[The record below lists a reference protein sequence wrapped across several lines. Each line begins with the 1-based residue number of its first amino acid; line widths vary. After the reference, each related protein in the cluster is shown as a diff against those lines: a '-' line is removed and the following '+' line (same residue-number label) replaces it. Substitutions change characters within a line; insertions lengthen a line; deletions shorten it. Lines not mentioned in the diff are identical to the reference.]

1 MYRIDFVDMS
11 NYAAILHSLRLEDGL
26 DNVTLS
32 GEKIAG
38 SDYFAREPRRL
49 EFTCIADD
57 WLTEHIFDGNN
68 EQIRYISNYEVRLY
82 RNGFLDF
89 HGIIDTS
96 FCSNDIRSR
105 TMRFTCYDKLR
116 LLVKFS
122 DLKMLYALANG
133 YSPGYC
139 FGYFAQNIEDRIANM
154 MPVHWTQSFINY
166 PLEINVEGVEV
177 LKINWKEIIE
187 KFGDVP
193 PQSGSFGFKTT
204 SYGIRL
210 VLVLYRSIYDA
221 DSGKWSAKVYASGWR
236 FYNTICPFLDDKNI
250 IDLETKPF
258 YSADSLNEYL
268 NILLQNFIGPVPLTE
283 TTSEGQYVTTF
294 DATND
299 INLDNCPDF
308 KSVSFTGNA
317 IPKKLF
323 PKGFYDS
330 ENKQTEMLP
339 VLKTA
344 LFLHNLTIVSSASG
358 DLWLKRKDLSEG
370 TAIVINEKD
379 IIDFEEKRKDTE
391 IIDTDILNIL
401 MGDTQLLQ
409 DILKEYYEGHLSYKW
424 ELNVTIDD
432 LSKYDI
438 QLFNTIIIKE
448 KQYRVNE
455 LKKDSFRDEY
465 EIVAWR
471 TNV

>member
-1 MYRIDFVDMS
+1 MYRIDFVDMR
-11 NYAAILHSLRLEDGL
+11 NYAAILHSLSLEDGL

-57 WLTEHIFDGNN
+57 WLSEHIFDGNN
-68 EQIRYISNYEVRLY
+68 EQMRYISNYEVRLY
-82 RNGFLDF
+82 RNGILDF

-122 DLKMLYALANG
+122 DMKMLYVLANG

-139 FGYFAQNIEDRIANM
+139 LGYFAGKIEANIANR
-154 MPVHWTQSFINY
+154 MPVNWTQSSSNY
-166 PLEINVEGVEV
+166 PIEINVEGVEV

-187 KFGDVP
+187 NFGDIS
-193 PQSGSFGFKTT
+193 PQSGTYGFKYT
-204 SYGIRL
+204 SYGLRL
-210 VLVLYRSIYDA
+210 ILVLYRTLYDTS
-221 DSGKWSAKVYASGWR
+221 SGTWSAKVYACEWI
-236 FYNTICPFLDDKNI
+236 FYNTICPFLDENTI
-250 IDLETKPF
+250 IDYETKSYPTAEAL
-258 YSADSLNEYL
+258 SEYL
-268 NILLQNFIGPVPLTE
+268 EILLQNFSGPVPLTG
-283 TTSEGQYVTTF
+283 TTNEGQYSTTF

-299 INLDNCPDF
+299 INLDNCPEF
-308 KSVSFTGNA
+308 KSVYFSGNA
-317 IPKKLF
+317 VPKNIF

-344 LFLHNLTIVSSASG
+344 LFLHNLTIVSDSTG
-358 DLWLKRKDLSEG
+358 ELWLKRKDLSAG
-370 TAIVINEKD
+370 TAISIDEKD
-379 IIDFEEKRKDTE
+379 VIDFEEKRKDTE
-391 IIDTDILNIL
+391 IVDADILNIL

-409 DILKEYYEGHLSYKW
+409 EIMKEYYEEQLSYKW
-424 ELNVTIDD
+424 ELNVTIDN

-438 QLFNTIIIKE
+438 QLFNKIIIKE

-455 LKKDSFRDEY
+455 IKKDSLRDEY
-465 EIVAWR
+465 QIIAWR